1 MQTPVITP
9 RRRLYA
15 VLGWFGTFVGFSVA
29 FDVAVFAIDLGP
41 FDIAAVVVIC
51 LMVALGIANAIAFWR
66 YSNALG
72 GRPTLAL
79 FVLLIAIAWAVV
91 GAGLIHLLFQAFDS
105 TR

>member
-1 MQTPVITP
+1 MPSSAGSA
-9 RRRLYA
+9 RSWASRLRST
-15 VLGWFGTFVGFSVA
+15 WPS
-29 FDVAVFAIDLGP
+29 FAIDLGP

-51 LMVALGIANAIAFWR
+51 LMLALGIANAIAFWR

-79 FVLLIAIAWAVV
+79 FVLLIAITWAVV
-91 GAGLIHLLFQAFDS
+91 GAGLIHLLFQAFES